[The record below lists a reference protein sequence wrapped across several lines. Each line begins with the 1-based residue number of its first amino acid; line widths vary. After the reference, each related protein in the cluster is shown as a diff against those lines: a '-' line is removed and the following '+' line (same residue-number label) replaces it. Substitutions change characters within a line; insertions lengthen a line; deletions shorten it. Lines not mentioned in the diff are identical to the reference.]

1 MYVELGQA
9 LQAEIDCAGDIG
21 PDQGA
26 VFGRVRHPAGQTPLL
41 HVEKS
46 GGARVSTI
54 LLALHPRTDIHAPRG
69 TAVSGFT
76 LIHDIPPGAAGR
88 LLVVGAGGAE
98 VALDLLAYG
107 PPAEPKAATLGR
119 DPGANF
125 QFLQAAARDP
135 ARIRALSAGDVPLG
149 LFGGWLDRLP
159 RYTGAPGHF
168 LAFRR
173 LSIACTGEG
182 EVAISG
188 EFGVPGE
195 ASEATACAL
204 VRLRD
209 APPMVAPLA
218 QESSAPLGTGFALYG
233 QLALPP
239 CATVELV
246 VQLRRGDQAWWFRAE
261 AEAVALPAFLRTLTL
276 EGIDLPGSDA
286 GVLHGWVREVLRDRS
301 DRLRGRLSGLGL
313 PLAGHRDPGFGGR
326 TEPAGG
332 TALLF
337 GLHDD
342 YAARLLALLAPQM
355 EAQFGRIVIS
365 GAAAGRAAA
374 ALLRRG
380 RVEVLVEED
389 AEGAMAAASAGA
401 ASVTPIDTPA
411 LVDIAIEGSMARL
424 ARHTLPADRLPI
436 LSSLHEAAGTGGM
449 KATLRGVVAI
459 LSGADPDALPL
470 PGQRPDAMGGLVAE
484 HLRGVWDMVAG
495 TEPRR

>member
-1 MYVELGQA
+1 MYFELGQA

-26 VFGRVRHPAGQTPLL
+26 VFGWVRHPAGQTPLL

-46 GGARVSTI
+46 AGARLSTI
-54 LLALHPRTDIHAPRG
+54 LLALHPRPDVHAPEG

-76 LIHDIPPGAAGR
+76 LIHDIPPEAAGR
-88 LLVVGAGGAE
+88 LLVLGAGGAE
-98 VALDLLAYG
+98 IALDLLAYG
-107 PPAEPKAATLGR
+107 LPTEPEAATLGR
-119 DPGANF
+119 DAGANF

-159 RYTGAPGHF
+159 RYTGAPGPF

-188 EFGVPGE
+188 DFSAPGE

-204 VRLRD
+204 VRVGD
-209 APPMVAPLA
+209 APPMVVPLA
-218 QESSAPLGTGFALYG
+218 QESSALLGAGFALCG
-233 QLALPP
+233 QLALPS

-261 AEAVALPAFLRTLTL
+261 AEAVALPAFLATLTL
-276 EGIDLPGSDA
+276 EGIGLPGSDA
-286 GVLHGWVREVLRDRS
+286 GVLHGWVREVLRERS
-301 DRLRGRLSGLGL
+301 DRLRGRLSGLRL
-313 PLAGHRDPGFGGR
+313 PLAGSPDSGFGGR
-326 TEPAGG
+326 RGPARE

-365 GAAAGRAAA
+365 GAAADRAAA

-380 RVEVLVEED
+380 RVEVLVEEE
-389 AEGAMAAASAGA
+389 AEGALATASAGA

-411 LVDIAIEGSMARL
+411 LVDIAIEGSMARV
-424 ARHTLPADRLPI
+424 AGYALPADRLPN

-449 KATLRGVVAI
+449 EATLRRVVAI
-459 LSGADPDALPL
+459 VSGADPGALPL
-470 PGQRPDAMGGLVAE
+470 PGQRPDAMGDLVAE
-484 HLRGVWDMVAG
+484 HLRGLWDMVAG
-495 TEPRR
+495 TEARR